1 MLPENAG
8 EPGGNMES
16 ALISVFAFLAFYSI
30 KSMLVNDLNPE
41 TAREMIRE
49 GAVIIDVRSE
59 EEYGASNLHS
69 AVNIPLP
76 EISSRITDAV
86 PDKEKVVM
94 LHCRS
99 GSRSL
104 VGKRALKQMGY
115 SNVYNLGSFSRAK
128 KIASSM

>member
-1 MLPENAG
+1 MLPDHAG
-8 EPGGNMES
+8 RYGGTMDS
-16 ALISVFAFLAFYSI
+16 ALIAVFAFLAFYTI

-41 TAREMIRE
+41 KAREMIRE

-59 EEYGASNLHS
+59 EEYGSSNLAS
-69 AVNIPLP
+69 AVNIPLS

-115 SNVYNLGSFSRAK
+115 GNVYNLGSFRRAK
-128 KIASSM
+128 KIAGSM